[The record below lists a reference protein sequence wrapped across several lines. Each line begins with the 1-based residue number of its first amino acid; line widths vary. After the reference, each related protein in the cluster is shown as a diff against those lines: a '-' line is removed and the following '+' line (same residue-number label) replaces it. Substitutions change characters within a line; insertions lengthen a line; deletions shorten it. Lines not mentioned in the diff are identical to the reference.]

1 MRFEAPMLIL
11 IALICAAYLI
21 VAQAVGVP
29 TFIRPKSNRQHR

>member
-1 MRFEAPMLIL
+1 MTMLIL

-29 TFIRPKSNRQHR
+29 TFIRP